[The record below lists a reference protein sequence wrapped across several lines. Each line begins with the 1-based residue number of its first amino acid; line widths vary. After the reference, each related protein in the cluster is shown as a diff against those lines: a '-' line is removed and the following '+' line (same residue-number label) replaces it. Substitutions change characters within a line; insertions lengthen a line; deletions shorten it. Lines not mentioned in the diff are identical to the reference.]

1 MTKSLQAEVKKLTKE
16 LNLLKGKV
24 NNLEG
29 HVEAHGK
36 TLEGDFMRASKNVKK
51 GGRKS
56 KKSSSKK
63 RVMDTDGLYCCTKCK
78 LDDYSSDKWKKKFIG
93 DIRVFRGKNS
103 QKNAS
108 EHHSLQK
115 TAGKHGHTSKLY
127 NDVLAKKKK

>member
-16 LNLLKGKV
+16 LNILKGKV

-36 TLEGDFMRASKNVKK
+36 TLEGDFMRADKNVKK
-51 GGRKS
+51 RGRKS

-78 LDDYSSDKWKKKFIG
+78 LDDYSSDKWKKKFVG
-93 DIRVFRGKNS
+93 NIRVFKGKNS
-103 QKNAS
+103 KKNAS
-108 EHHSLQK
+108 THHSLQK
-115 TAGKHGHTSKLY
+115 GAGKVGHTAKLY
-127 NDVLAKKKK
+127 STVLAKQKK

>member
-78 LDDYSSDKWKKKFIG
+78 PDDYSSDKWKKKFVNG
-93 DIRVFRGKNS
+93 VRVFRGKNS
-103 QKNAS
+103 KKSAS
-108 EHHSLQK
+108 THHSLQK
-115 TAGKHGHTSKLY
+115 QTGKHGHTAKLY
-127 NDVLAKKKK
+127 DTVKAKKKK